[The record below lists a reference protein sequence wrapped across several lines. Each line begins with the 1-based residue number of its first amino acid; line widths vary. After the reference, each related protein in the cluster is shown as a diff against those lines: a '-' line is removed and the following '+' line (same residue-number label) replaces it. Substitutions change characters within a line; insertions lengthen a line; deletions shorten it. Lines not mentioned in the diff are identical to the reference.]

1 MKKDVGWKEYFQD
14 NCRYADLINGL
25 GCGGKQYVKPE
36 DLHEADTE
44 AKGKARDLLR
54 KTAFGMNFAII
65 GIENQEEVDYEFPL
79 RNLHYEVNQYE
90 RQAARI
96 RREVKENAKGL
107 SAGEYLYRFRK
118 ENKLYPVL
126 TFVLYTGVEPW
137 DGPMSLAD
145 ILDFT
150 DIPKELKNMTANYSI
165 NLIDIR
171 RLEDTSVFQTD
182 LKHVFDFIRCA
193 EDKKKLV
200 ELVNNEPYYRNM
212 DEEALEVV
220 SLYAK
225 SKELVTMKKY
235 KNEGGKWD
243 VCKGIKDLMA
253 DSKAEGREEGR
264 EEGIRALVN
273 TCKSLDVAL
282 EFVEEKLQEQF
293 HISRELAVEKIRL
306 YW

>member
-1 MKKDVGWKEYFQD
+1 MKKDIGWKSYFQD
-14 NCRYADLINGL
+14 NRRYADMINGL
-25 GCGGKQYVKPE
+25 GCGGKQFVRPE

-44 AKGKARDLLR
+44 LKGKSRDLLR

-65 GIENQEEVDYEFPL
+65 GIENQDEIDYEFPL

-90 RQAARI
+90 KQAARI

-107 SAGEYLYRFRK
+107 SAGEYLYRFKK
-118 ENKLYPVL
+118 ESKLYPVL
-126 TFVLYTGVEPW
+126 TFVLYTGEEPW
-137 DGPMSLAD
+137 DGPMSLSD

-150 DIPKELKNMTANYSI
+150 DIPRELKDKVADYSI
-165 NLIDIR
+165 NLVDIR

-200 ELVNNEPYYRNM
+200 DLVNSEPYYRNM
-212 DEEALEVV
+212 DEDALDVV

-225 SKELVTMKKY
+225 SKELIAMKKY
-235 KNEGGKWD
+235 MNEGGRWD
-243 VCKGIKDLMA
+243 VCKGIRDLME
-253 DSKAEGREEGR
+253 DSKAEGR

-273 TCKSLDVAL
+273 TCKSLDTSL

-293 HISRELAVEKIRL
+293 QISKEVALEKIKI